1 MICVS
6 KNSRAGDTE
15 EAETAEWQDLLADED
30 LLPDEIVM
38 DRRDSEVHARRLK
51 SAMSELS
58 DREIIIIRERK
69 LGDSPV
75 TLESLGNRLGVS
87 KKRVRQI
94 EHHALKKIRRAL
106 LKEVGTPK
114 ALGLAHT
121 NRPWV

>member
-51 SAMSELS
+51 SAMSGLS

-94 EHHALKKIRRAL
+94 EHHALKKIR
-106 LKEVGTPK
+106 K
-114 ALGLAHT
+114 
-121 NRPWV
+121 RPVLVL